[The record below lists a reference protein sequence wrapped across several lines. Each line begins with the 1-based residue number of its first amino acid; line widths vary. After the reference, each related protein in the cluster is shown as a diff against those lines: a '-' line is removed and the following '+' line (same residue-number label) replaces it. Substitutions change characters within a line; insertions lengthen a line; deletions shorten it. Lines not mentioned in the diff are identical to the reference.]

1 MRVSVLPG
9 DGQLDGGRNTR
20 VSERL
25 FLWRA
30 ARDVAVVLLMTAGL
44 VAALSCAE
52 RSTDERAASSVP
64 SPERTTD
71 ATASVSATVLQSPMS
86 ETAPAATPTPDGLEG
101 SAVATG
107 DSLIDAIVVAATS
120 GAVGNLAGMMEFETL
135 SCSDVSREG
144 FIGPSCP
151 DDVGEGT
158 EIEAVFRGACSGD
171 LLNTEELGPS
181 LEHDFANAEFE
192 VLAVFR
198 APPDYTFFSEP
209 TQRVVVFRNQIVDA
223 FPGEIAFLLGNEG
236 IVAWQAMCDDTL
248 LPSAPDVD
256 YIIPPPV

>member
-1 MRVSVLPG
+1 M
-9 DGQLDGGRNTR
+9 
-20 VSERL
+20 SERL
-25 FLWRA
+25 FVWRA
-30 ARDVAVVLLMTAGL
+30 TRHVAAVLLMAAGL
-44 VAALSCAE
+44 VAALSCAD
-52 RSTDERAASSVP
+52 RSTDEQSASSTP
-64 SPERTTD
+64 TSERTTD

-86 ETAPAATPTPDGLEG
+86 ETATAGTPTPDGLEG
-101 SAVATG
+101 SAVASG
-107 DSLIDAIVVAATS
+107 DALVDAIVGAATS
-120 GAVGNLAGMMEFETL
+120 GAVENLAGMMEFETL
-135 SCSDVSREG
+135 PCSDVSREG

-151 DDVGEGT
+151 DNVAEGT
-158 EIEAVFRGACSGD
+158 EIEAIFRGACSGD

-209 TQRVVVFRNQIVDA
+209 TRRVVVFRNEIVDA
-223 FPGEIAFLLGNEG
+223 FPGEIAFFLGNEG

-256 YIIPPPV
+256 YIVPPPA